1 MSVEGERRKVCCFEE
16 SMPRLQGASRPA
28 LLVNYDVDLDWL
40 IKCGES
46 NPADLGDLDGLTAI
60 M

>member
-1 MSVEGERRKVCCFEE
+1 
-16 SMPRLQGASRPA
+16 MPRLQGASRPA

-40 IKCGES
+40 FKCGGG
-46 NPADLGDLDGLTAI
+46 NPADLGDLNGLTAI